1 MSGKTI
7 RLRASCN
14 ACNES
19 KVRCSQDK
27 PTCARCE
34 RNGFECI
41 YGLSRRT
48 HKDAPRI
55 SMTPSQRPS
64 RSSSNSNSDTRS
76 DSKWHGLW
84 STKTADDNAS
94 KKSAKSG
101 HRLVETHDAVLFDD
115 YMSSAGLQ
123 FIISS
128 QEQNDAVAATSQAPT
143 ASNST
148 VLPEQLTDL
157 NSIIDPLSASST
169 GFIRPSAQYA
179 NSWVMESLFGVNTA
193 NSTDVTMFE
202 APHMV
207 PTNPNTEKSSPS
219 CAECSC
225 YEGITE
231 ILVSILCGDEDHRQ
245 LSLDAQ
251 LARLKRCMVACEMSM
266 RCTHSR
272 EDTEPIHV
280 MTIATLIGYIIDE
293 FEMLASETS
302 QRASVAGEMTAVR
315 HTEREINDSSG
326 SDEFISAKSVVTSA
340 STSLGGFLEPRLS
353 WGVLELEDD
362 DELDLRQRLYLLSFR
377 KVKKLLRQLTLCL
390 RNLHL
395 AQTSPYCQSRHMAFS
410 MSCDYTLLCLEKKAK
425 DVGRLFSITTGDE
438 MVDPALT

>member
-76 DSKWHGLW
+76 DIQRHGSW
-84 STKTADDNAS
+84 STKTAGDIVAKRRAMSGNR
-94 KKSAKSG
+94 SAG
-101 HRLVETHDAVLFDD
+101 THDAALLDD
-115 YMSSAGLQ
+115 YMSSAELH
-123 FIISS
+123 FMISS
-128 QEQNDAVAATSQAPT
+128 QEQNDIITTTSQAPA
-143 ASNST
+143 AS
-148 VLPEQLTDL
+148 VHPEQLADL
-157 NSIIDPLSASST
+157 NSLIDPLITSAT
-169 GFIRPSAQYA
+169 GFLRPSAQYA
-179 NSWVMESLFGVNTA
+179 NSWVMDSLFGGNNTK
-193 NSTDVTMFE
+193 NTDVTMFE
-202 APHMV
+202 APQIM
-207 PTNPNTEKSSPS
+207 PTNSNTEKSSPS
-219 CAECSC
+219 GGECNC

-231 ILVSILCGDEDHRQ
+231 ILVSIICGDEDHRQ

-251 LARLKRCMVACEMSM
+251 LARLKRCMVACESSM
-266 RCTHSR
+266 GCTHSR
-272 EDTEPIHV
+272 EAAEPVHV
-280 MTIATLIGYIIDE
+280 MTIATLIGYVIDE
-293 FEMLASETS
+293 FEMLARENS
-302 QRASVAGEMTAVR
+302 QRTTLAGEITVFGY
-315 HTEREINDSSG
+315 TERESNDSSC
-326 SDEFISAKSVVTSA
+326 SDEFTSAKSVVTA
-340 STSLGGFLEPRLS
+340 AGTSLRSLLEPRLS

-362 DELDLRQRLYLLSFR
+362 DELDLRRRLYLLSFR

-390 RNLHL
+390 RDLHD
-395 AQTSPYCQSRHMAFS
+395 TRTGPYCQSRHMAFS
-410 MSCDYTLLCLEKKAK
+410 MSCDYTLLCLERKAK
-425 DVGRLFSITTGDE
+425 VVGGLLSSAPGDE
-438 MVDPALT
+438 IIDPALT

>member
-76 DSKWHGLW
+76 DSQRHGSW
-84 STKTADDNAS
+84 STKTADDSIS
-94 KKSAKSG
+94 KRRATSGNRSAG
-101 HRLVETHDAVLFDD
+101 THDAVLLDD
-115 YMSSAGLQ
+115 YMSSAELH
-123 FIISS
+123 FMLSS
-128 QEQNDAVAATSQAPT
+128 QEQSDVVTTSQAPVT
-143 ASNST
+143 SNST
-148 VLPEQLTDL
+148 VHLEQLADL
-157 NSIIDPLSASST
+157 NSIIDPLITSAT
-169 GFIRPSAQYA
+169 GFLRPSAQYA
-179 NSWVMESLFGVNTA
+179 NSWVMDSLFGGNNT
-193 NSTDVTMFE
+193 NNTDVTMFE
-202 APHMV
+202 APQII
-207 PTNPNTEKSSPS
+207 PTNSNTEKSSPS
-219 CAECSC
+219 CGECNC

-231 ILVSILCGDEDHRQ
+231 TLVSIICGDEDHRQ

-251 LARLKRCMVACEMSM
+251 LARLKRCMVACETSM
-266 RCTHSR
+266 GCTHSR
-272 EDTEPIHV
+272 EDTEPVHV
-280 MTIATLIGYIIDE
+280 MTIATLIGYVIDE
-293 FEMLASETS
+293 FEMLARENS
-302 QRASVAGEMTAVR
+302 QRASLAGEMAAIG
-315 HTEREINDSSG
+315 HNERESNDSSG
-326 SDEFISAKSVVTSA
+326 SDEFTSAKSVVTGV
-340 STSLGGFLEPRLS
+340 STSLQSLLEPRLS

-362 DELDLRQRLYLLSFR
+362 DELDLRRRLYLLSFR
-377 KVKKLLRQLTLCL
+377 KVKKLLQQLTLCL
-390 RNLHL
+390 RNLHGTQ
-395 AQTSPYCQSRHMAFS
+395 AGTYCQSRHMAFS

-425 DVGRLFSITTGDE
+425 DVGRLLSTAPGDE
-438 MVDPALT
+438 MIDPALT